1 VKDVPMTDCFHVD
14 DQILIEPTPDGGV
27 SITSRFEIRF
37 IKRTMFRNIITNTTK
52 GEFVS
57 WFKGYKMMLVDA
69 LKERSDGDAKGEQ
82 GTETAKEELE
92 SAEAKL
98 LTYEANAASSAATT
112 KSEIY
117 LRILLVLVA
126 ILVLLQWMMMV
137 QMRATNKAY
146 LEMSANQDRMY
157 ATLSQ
162 MLEEA
167 ARVDLSCD
175 ATASLS
181 STSDV

>member
-1 VKDVPMTDCFHVD
+1 
-14 DQILIEPTPDGGV
+14 
-27 SITSRFEIRF
+27 
-37 IKRTMFRNIITNTTK
+37 
-52 GEFVS
+52 
-57 WFKGYKMMLVDA
+57 MMLIDA
-69 LKERSDGDAKGEQ
+69 LKERSDGEAKGEQ

-92 SAEAKL
+92 SATFEAD
-98 LTYEANAASSAATT
+98 AAASSATIT

-117 LRILLVLVA
+117 LRFLLVLVA
-126 ILVLLQWMMMV
+126 ILVVLQWMMMV

-157 ATLSQ
+157 ALLSQ

-167 ARVDLSCD
+167 ARVDPSCD